1 MVIFK
6 YLIEHIKYLEM
17 LYIPHE
23 MKQVDVSS
31 FYTHLQSYQKV
42 FLKNL
47 KNWYTNVKFAKGTLS
62 RLRHTFKDC
71 EKSMS
76 DMEKL

>member
-1 MVIFK
+1 MHDTSVITSK
-6 YLIEHIKYLEM
+6 G
-17 LYIPHE
+17 
-23 MKQVDVSS
+23 D
-31 FYTHLQSYQKV
+31 
-42 FLKNL
+42 LKRRRPRIDM
-47 KNWYTNVKFAKGTLS
+47 NVKFGKGTLS